1 MRRQLAVLLVLAV
14 GVVTGVT
21 ACSKKSGP
29 DAALAAFEALWTQGK
44 TDGVAVSG
52 GDAKSVLAQLKTLA
66 GDLSPSQAKL
76 TNGKIDTTDNSATA
90 AVTVDWTVAP
100 GVVWNY
106 QTTVKLTKSGDAW
119 QVVWSPQTVHPK
131 LTDGDTFAKKTVAAG
146 RGQILD
152 GGGGPIVTD
161 RPVVEV
167 GVQPGEIKNQ
177 AALIATLDSAFKS
190 VAVDVDLS
198 DLPSRIAAAKP
209 TDFVSVVTLRRDA
222 YDQIRSKIHDL
233 DGTVFNESTL
243 QLAPTRNFAR
253 ALLGTVGEV
262 TKEQMDASPGLYSI
276 GDQVGQSGLEK
287 TYDLPMRGAAGV
299 SVAIAGKK
307 NTDGTQEAEQ
317 PLFTAEAKAGA
328 PLKTTLDQKL
338 QTAADAAL
346 ANQPL
351 RAALV
356 AVRVSDGAI
365 VAVANGPAGS
375 DLNLGFTASVPPG
388 STFKMITALGLLDK
402 GAVNLDTPVDC
413 PKNITVEGR
422 TFKNSND
429 FELGKVPFR
438 TDFAKSCNTAFASLA
453 PQLKPDLLL
462 KAGNSV
468 GVGTAWNLGADVN
481 TGTVPANVSDVEAAA
496 AAFGQGQTLVSPVV
510 LAGAAA
516 AVARGSWIQPTL
528 FSQLPAGAPKP
539 SAGTAPPA
547 NATKLNANSV
557 SALHTM
563 MREVVTKGTATGL
576 QGLPGGDV
584 FVKTGTAEY
593 DNNPADTHAWTIGW
607 RGDIAFAVFVEK
619 GGSSS
624 ATAVPIVAAFL
635 KAF

>member
-1 MRRQLAVLLVLAV
+1 VLSWNTV
-14 GVVTGVT
+14 
-21 ACSKKSGP
+21 
-29 DAALAAFEALWTQGK
+29 
-44 TDGVAVSG
+44 
-52 GDAKSVLAQLKTLA
+52 
-66 GDLSPSQAKL
+66 PSSSW
-76 TNGKIDTTDNSATA
+76 I
-90 AVTVDWTVAP
+90 
-100 GVVWNY
+100 Y
-106 QTTVKLTKSGDAW
+106 
-119 QVVWSPQTVHPK
+119 
-131 LTDGDTFAKKTVAAG
+131 
-146 RGQILD
+146 
-152 GGGGPIVTD
+152 D
-161 RPVVEV
+161 R
-167 GVQPGEIKNQ
+167 
-177 AALIATLDSAFKS
+177 
-190 VAVDVDLS
+190 
-198 DLPSRIAAAKP
+198 
-209 TDFVSVVTLRRDA
+209 
-222 YDQIRSKIHDL
+222 IRSKIHEL
-233 DGTVFNESTL
+233 EGTVFHESTL
-243 QLAPTRNFAR
+243 QLAPTRTFAR

-299 SVAIAGKK
+299 KVVIAGKK
-307 NTDGTQEAEQ
+307 NTDGTQEADQE
-317 PLFTAEAKAGA
+317 LFSADAKAGTT
-328 PLKTTLDQKL
+328 LKTTIDQKL
-338 QTAADAAL
+338 QNAADAAL

-351 RAALV
+351 RAALI

-388 STFKMITALGLLDK
+388 STFKMVTALGLLDK
-402 GAVNLDTPVDC
+402 GAVNLDTPVNC
-413 PKNITVEGR
+413 PKTVTVQGR

-429 FELGKVPFR
+429 FELGTVPFR
-438 TDFAKSCNTAFASLA
+438 TDFAKSCNTAFVSLA
-453 PQLKPDLLL
+453 PQLKPDGLL

-468 GVGTAWNLGADVN
+468 GIGTVWKLGTEVN

-528 FSQLPAGAPKP
+528 FSELPPGAPAP
-539 SAGTAPPA
+539 GQGTAAPA
-547 NATKLNANSV
+547 NGTKLNANSV

-563 MREVVTKGTATGL
+563 MREVVTKGTATDL
-576 QGLPGGDV
+576 QGVPGGDV

-619 GGSSS
+619 GGSSA

-635 KAF
+635 KGF